1 MIMKKY
7 IAFLLILFCLIS
19 IDAQKDSIKYPEV
32 KVGSDYG
39 KKASLDKTPEFPGGH
54 AAFMKQIINN
64 FNTSRLAR
72 QNISKARAIAVFDI
86 DKEGNMINLRM
97 ESYDYEAVKTEFLRA
112 LNKVK
117 TKWIPG
123 EKNGE
128 KVKMRM
134 RQPLQFNL
142 E

>member
-1 MIMKKY
+1 MKKY
-7 IAFLLILFCLIS
+7 FAFLLILFCIIS
-19 IDAQKDSIKYPEV
+19 IDAQKDSIQYPDV
-32 KVGSDYG
+32 KAGSDYG
-39 KKASLDKTPEFPGGH
+39 KISSDKIPEFPGGH

-97 ESYDYEAVKTEFLRA
+97 ESYDHEAVKTEFLSA
-112 LNKVK
+112 LNKIK
-117 TKWIPG
+117 TKWVPG
-123 EKNGE
+123 EQNGE

-142 E
+142 D

>member
-1 MIMKKY
+1 MKKY
-7 IAFLLILFCLIS
+7 IAFLLILLGIIF
-19 IDAQKDSIKYPEV
+19 IDAQKDSIQSSDV
-32 KVGSDYG
+32 KVESDHT
-39 KKASLDKTPEFPGGH
+39 KKSSLDKTPEFPGGH

-64 FNTSRLAR
+64 FNTSRLAK
-72 QNISKARAIAVFDI
+72 QNIAKARAIAVFDI

-97 ESYDYEAVKTEFLRA
+97 ESYDHEAVKTEFLSA
-112 LNKVK
+112 LNKIK

-123 EKNGE
+123 EQNGE

-142 E
+142 D

>member
-7 IAFLLILFCLIS
+7 IAFLLILLGIIF
-19 IDAQKDSIKYPEV
+19 IDAQKDSIHSPEV
-32 KVGSDYG
+32 KVGSDYT

-54 AAFMKQIINN
+54 SAFMKQIINH
-64 FNTSRLAR
+64 FNTSALAK
-72 QNISKARAIAVFDI
+72 QNIAKARAIAVFDI
-86 DKEGNMINLRM
+86 DKEGNMIDLRM
-97 ESYDYEAVKTEFLRA
+97 ESYDNEAVKKEFLSA
-112 LNKVK
+112 LNKIK

-123 EKNGE
+123 EQNGE

-142 E
+142 D

>member
-7 IAFLLILFCLIS
+7 IAFLLILFGIIS
-19 IDAQKDSIKYPEV
+19 IDAQKDSIHSPEV
-32 KVGSDYG
+32 KAESDYR
-39 KKASLDKTPEFPGGH
+39 KISSDKIPEFPGGH
-54 AAFMKQIINN
+54 AAFMKLIIGN

-97 ESYDYEAVKTEFLRA
+97 ESYDHEAVKTEFLNA
-112 LNKVK
+112 LNKIK
-117 TKWIPG
+117 TKWVPG
-123 EKNGE
+123 EQNGK

-142 E
+142 D

>member
-1 MIMKKY
+1 MKKH
-7 IAFLLILFCLIS
+7 FSLLLILFCAIS
-19 IDAQKDSIKYPEV
+19 IDAQKDSIHSPKV
-32 KVGSDYG
+32 KAESDYR
-39 KKASLDKTPEFPGGH
+39 KISSDKIPEFPGGH

-64 FNTSRLAR
+64 FNTTPLWK
-72 QNISKARAIAVFDI
+72 QNIARASAIAVFDI
-86 DKEGNMINLRM
+86 DKEGNMINLRV

-117 TKWIPG
+117 TKWVPG
-123 EKNGE
+123 EQNGE

>member
-1 MIMKKY
+1 MKKHL
-7 IAFLLILFCLIS
+7 AFLLILFCIIS
-19 IDAQKDSIKYPEV
+19 IDAQKDSIQYPDV
-32 KVGSDYG
+32 KAGSDYG
-39 KKASLDKTPEFPGGH
+39 KKSSDKIPEFPGGH

-64 FNTSRLAR
+64 FNTSRLAK
-72 QNISKARAIAVFDI
+72 QNIAKARAIAVFDI

-97 ESYDYEAVKTEFLRA
+97 ESYDHEAVKTEFLSA
-112 LNKVK
+112 LNNIK

-123 EKNGE
+123 EQNGE

-142 E
+142 D

>member
-1 MIMKKY
+1 MKKY
-7 IAFLLILFCLIS
+7 IAFLLILFCGIF
-19 IDAQKDSIKYPEV
+19 IDAQKDSIQSPDV
-32 KVGSDYG
+32 KVGSDYR
-39 KKASLDKTPEFPGGH
+39 KKTSVEKTPEFPGGH
-54 AAFMKQIINN
+54 SAFMRQIINQ
-64 FNTSRLAR
+64 FNTSKLAK
-72 QNISKARAIAVFDI
+72 QNIAKARAIAVFDI

-97 ESYDYEAVKTEFLRA
+97 ESYDNEAVKTEFLSA
-112 LNKVK
+112 LNKIK

-142 E
+142 D

>member
-1 MIMKKY
+1 MKKY
-7 IAFLLILFCLIS
+7 CALLLILFCLIS
-19 IDAQKDSIKYPEV
+19 IDAQKDSIKYAEV
-32 KVGSDYG
+32 KAGSDYG
-39 KKASLDKTPEFPGGH
+39 KKSSLDKIPEFPGGH

-64 FNTSRLAR
+64 FNTTPLWK
-72 QNISKARAIAVFDI
+72 QNIARASAIAVFDI
-86 DKEGNMINLRM
+86 DKEGNMINLRV
-97 ESYDYEAVKTEFLRA
+97 ESYDYAAVKTEFLSA
-112 LNKVK
+112 LNKIK

>member
-1 MIMKKY
+1 MKKHF
-7 IAFLLILFCLIS
+7 AFLLIVLGAIS
-19 IDAQKDSIKYPEV
+19 IDAQKDSIHSPDV

-39 KKASLDKTPEFPGGH
+39 KKAPLDKTPEFPGGH
-54 AAFMKQIINN
+54 AAFMKLIIGN
-64 FNTSRLAR
+64 FNTSRLAK
-72 QNISKARAIAVFDI
+72 QNIAKARAIAVFDI

-97 ESYDYEAVKTEFLRA
+97 ESYDNEAVKTEFLRA
-112 LNKVK
+112 LNTIK

-142 E
+142 D